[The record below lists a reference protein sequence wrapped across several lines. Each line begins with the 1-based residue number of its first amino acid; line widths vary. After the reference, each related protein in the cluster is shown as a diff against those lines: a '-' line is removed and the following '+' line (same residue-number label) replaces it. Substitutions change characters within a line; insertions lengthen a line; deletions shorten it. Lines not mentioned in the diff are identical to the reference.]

1 MAEAPTA
8 PEPAEAGKPAS
19 APEAQGS
26 PAPGGSP
33 HPESKR
39 RHRVLVWS
47 LVVFASV
54 VLIFSMVANWVQT
67 ELLDNG
73 QVATT
78 TEQILKDSDVQQQL
92 SIFTVDQLYANVD
105 VQGAI
110 ESKLPSAA
118 QPLAVP
124 IAAATR
130 QLATNVAEKAL
141 ASPEVQNLVSSAVGL
156 AHQQFVSL
164 IENKDQYVSTTGGD
178 VTLEYGSVVA
188 DLAARLGVDPATI
201 SEIQGVIQQFSVDLK
216 QRLSTAQTNI
226 KSARANLAQVKQ
238 GQLSPQTQQSLQTLK
253 KTAGELQTAVASLE
267 QKIKGVQSSVP
278 AQLKSKLSDLEGKL
292 SDLDSRLAAL
302 ETHTA
307 AVLKNPSQ
315 ANIVKLDPALAALES
330 RITAVLNRQAVQH
343 PGELVLMKSSQLDGL
358 QKLVSLL
365 RSLGFVLPLLA
376 LLLYLGALYLAK
388 GWRRQALI
396 AAGGGIL
403 GAALV
408 ILLTRRLLGGA
419 VTNSEALSETVKPA
433 ITSIWDIL
441 SAGLRQRALFVLV
454 IGLAFIGGGVLAGPA
469 RYAIAVRRFLAPSL
483 RDHPVA
489 VYGVVAA
496 VFLLWL
502 SFIPGINNLGQVLVL
517 VALAALAVV
526 GVEILRRQTAR
537 EFPLAPTAPDEEV
550 KPAGA

>member
-1 MAEAPTA
+1 M
-8 PEPAEAGKPAS
+8 
-19 APEAQGS
+19 
-26 PAPGGSP
+26 
-33 HPESKR
+33 
-39 RHRVLVWS
+39 
-47 LVVFASV
+47 
-54 VLIFSMVANWVQT
+54 VLIFSIVANWVQT
-67 ELLDNG
+67 ELLDSG
-73 QVATT
+73 QVAST
-78 TEQILKDSDVQQQL
+78 TEQILKDPDVQQQL

-110 ESKLPSAA
+110 EQKLPSSVQAF
-118 QPLAVP
+118 AVP
-124 IAAATR
+124 ITAATR
-130 QLATNVAEKAL
+130 QLATNVAQKAL
-141 ASPEVQNLVSSAVGL
+141 ASPEVQSLVTSAVGL

-164 IENKDQYVSTTGGD
+164 IEDKGQYVSTTGGD

-216 QRLSTAQTNI
+216 QRLNTALTNL

-238 GQLSPQTQQSLQTLK
+238 GRLSPQTQQNLQTLR
-253 KTAGELQTAVASLE
+253 TNVSELQTAVASLA
-267 QKIKGVQSSVP
+267 QKIKGVQSKVP
-278 AQLKSKLSDLEGKL
+278 SQLQGKLSDLE
-292 SDLDSRLAAL
+292 SRLTDLNGRLTAL
-302 ETHTA
+302 DTHIT
-307 AVLKNPSQ
+307 AVLKNPSK
-315 ANIVKLDPALAALES
+315 ANVVKLDPALAALQS

-358 QKLVSLL
+358 QKLVSAL

-408 ILLTRRLLGGA
+408 VVLARRLLGGA
-419 VTNSEALSETVKPA
+419 VVDSEALSETVKPA
-433 ITSIWDIL
+433 IASIWDII
-441 SAGLRQRALFVLV
+441 SAGLRQRALFVGV
-454 IGLAFIGGGVLAGPA
+454 IGLAFIGGGALAGPG
-469 RYAIAVRRFLAPSL
+469 RYAIASRRFLAPSL

-489 VYGVVAA
+489 VYGAVAA
-496 VFLLWL
+496 LFLLWL
-502 SFIPGINNLGQVLVL
+502 SFIPGINNLGQVLVI

-537 EFPLAPTAPDEEV
+537 EFPRSSPRTEGSLSSASEEGRAARRRPRV
-550 KPAGA
+550 HAVNASDYNCSPAETSTE

>member
-1 MAEAPTA
+1 MAEMERPDTSPS
-8 PEPAEAGKPAS
+8 PEGTPGS
-19 APEAQGS
+19 APEASASPPPEGS
-26 PAPGGSP
+26 PPSDP
-33 HPESKR
+33 RR

-47 LVVFASV
+47 LVVFASL
-54 VLIFSMVANWVQT
+54 VLIFSIVANWVQT
-67 ELLDNG
+67 ELLDSG

-78 TEQILKDSDVQQQL
+78 TEQILEDSDVQQQL

-110 ESKLPSAA
+110 AQKLPSSVQAF
-118 QPLAVP
+118 AVP
-124 IAAATR
+124 ITAATR

-141 ASPEVQNLVSSAVGL
+141 ASPEVQGLVTGAIGL

-164 IENKDQYVSTTGGD
+164 IEDKGQYVSTTGGE
-178 VTLEYGSVVA
+178 VTLEYGGVVA

-201 SEIQGVIQQFSVDLK
+201 SKIQGVIQQFSVDLK

-226 KSARANLAQVKQ
+226 KSARASLAQVKK
-238 GQLSPQTQQSLQTLK
+238 GQLSPDTEQTLQTLQ
-253 KTAGELQTAVASLE
+253 KTAGELQTAVASLV

-278 AQLKSKLSDLEGKL
+278 AQLQSKLSDLEGRL
-292 SDLDSRLAAL
+292 TDLDGRLTGL
-302 ETHTA
+302 DTRIS
-307 AVLKNPSQ
+307 AVLKDPSQ
-315 ANIVKLDPALAALES
+315 ANIVKLDPALAALQS
-330 RITAVLNRQAVQH
+330 RVTAALDRQAVQH

-358 QKLVSLL
+358 QKLVSAL

-408 ILLTRRLLGGA
+408 VLLARRLLGGA
-419 VTNSEALSETVKPA
+419 VVDSEALSETVKPA
-433 ITSIWDIL
+433 IASIWDII
-441 SAGLRQRALFVLV
+441 SAGLRQRALFVGV
-454 IGLAFIGGGVLAGPA
+454 IGLAFIGGGALAGPG
-469 RYAIAVRRFLAPSL
+469 RYAIASRRFLAPSL

-489 VYGVVAA
+489 VYGAVAA
-496 VFLLWL
+496 LFLLWL
-502 SFIPGINNLGQVLVL
+502 SFIPGINNLGQVLVI
-517 VALAALAVV
+517 VALAALAVL

-537 EFPLAPTAPDEEV
+537 EFPKT
-550 KPAGA
+550 